1 MKVIFNRDVK
11 YITYA
16 KFIFKIH
23 RDTRGK
29 AGEEKT
35 VFVEGASASSYH
47 LIISS

>member
-35 VFVEGASASSYH
+35 VFVGLEVRVR
-47 LIISS
+47 II